1 MRFLPFLAAAS
12 LLLAPALA
20 VPAAAQETA
29 VAQAGDEPGTLDF
42 EVDDEGFDWV
52 VRPGGSGGQV
62 VNGSFDLGSARL
74 DLSYNSSDDPTDFR
88 TASGSFVLSGVY
100 EFRDVNDNNR
110 FDLGDEVVDFHPVK
124 TDGFARIE
132 ELDVDDPI
140 RAAQAT
146 YPLDGGGDI
155 QFTTYVS
162 PRLAFLDD
170 GRPVQPTDTELN
182 VTLEGVE
189 TTVDDSELGVAMR
202 LEGPDIEQTAPRE
215 IHFIGD
221 RADAVYSW
229 PATANV
235 DGETAHVRSSVLEQR
250 VDRDGDLV
258 TQAIVIQAVDPGE
271 RVHTLSTIDIK
282 HTEPVKQQV
291 FSRIVGDP
299 LLFAGGLIA
308 ALLIVGGNAWAKLR
322 SGGSEK
328 LRDT

>member
-1 MRFLPFLAAAS
+1 MKFLPFLAAAL
-12 LLLAPALA
+12 LLLAPVLA
-20 VPAAAQETA
+20 VPAAAQDTA
-29 VAQAGDEPGTLDF
+29 SAQAGEEPGSMDF

-62 VNGSFDLGSARL
+62 VNGSFDLDRARL
-74 DLSYNSSDDPTDFR
+74 DLSYNSSDDPADLR
-88 TASGSFVLSGVY
+88 TAGGGFLLSGVY

-110 FDLGDEVVDFHPVK
+110 FDLGDEVVDFHPVQ
-124 TDGFARIE
+124 TDRAKIE
-132 ELDVDDPI
+132 EVDADGPI
-140 RAAQAT
+140 RAARAT
-146 YPLDGGGDI
+146 YPLDGGGDV

-162 PRLAFLDD
+162 PRLAFLED

-189 TTVDDSELGVAMR
+189 TKADDSELGVAMR
-202 LEGPDIEQTAPRE
+202 LEGEEIEQTASRE
-215 IHFIGD
+215 IRITGD

-250 VDRDGDLV
+250 VERDGDLL
-258 TQAIVIQAVDPGE
+258 TQAIVVQAVDPGE
-271 RVHTLSTIDIK
+271 RIHTQSTIDIK
-282 HTEPVKQQV
+282 HTEPVTQEV

-308 ALLIVGGNAWAKLR
+308 AVLVVGGNAWAKLK
-322 SGGSEK
+322 SDGSEK